1 MPTPQGCPGVR
12 NVLDVDVGKNSPD
25 VADLSRRKL
34 SSYLSVVRRMC
45 RVNILAN
52 VAIFEISD
60 VNSSQAEVLANP
72 LALVDVT
79 QCNM

>member
-1 MPTPQGCPGVR
+1 
-12 NVLDVDVGKNSPD
+12 
-25 VADLSRRKL
+25 
-34 SSYLSVVRRMC
+34 MC